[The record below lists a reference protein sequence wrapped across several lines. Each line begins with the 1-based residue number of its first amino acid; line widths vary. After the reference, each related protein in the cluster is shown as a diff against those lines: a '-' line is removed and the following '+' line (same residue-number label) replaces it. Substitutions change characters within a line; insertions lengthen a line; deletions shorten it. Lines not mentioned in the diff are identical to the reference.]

1 MAYPKILQRLFED
14 FGAGPKLRGDIL
26 PFGSKEGTACEGD
39 DARLSNARVPETHN
53 ETHKTGGTDPLTPAD
68 IGAHPADGMASTDK
82 AGIVRLSS
90 ATDMD
95 SEDQASTPKA
105 VKAAYELA
113 DTAKSMAAEAQ
124 GKADAAYEKAT
135 LDATTDVAGRTQLS
149 NEVDSDREDMAAT
162 PRAVKSVHD
171 KAIEAASAA
180 SAAQALAASAEST
193 ATAAKTNAD
202 KVPGISTQVKALE
215 EKVQTA
221 TPDKLGL
228 VRIGQG
234 ISVDE
239 TGLISTES
247 ITLATPDAPGIVQV
261 GAGLEVTLPTEAAEG
276 EEAPTPGVLSLG
288 AHASSAG
295 SAYGQGSS
303 TQFGHLKVVDTWDS
317 GSKASDGIA
326 LSPAGVV
333 DAITAAG
340 GKISVTGAAMAA
352 DGIAISP
359 AGANAMIAAAQ
370 WDITP
375 DWEGNGGTDI
385 GTILDDGGLLVTK
398 SGSVTLEDGIYLMVA
413 VGGGGQGGKPTQQK
427 ISSKYVYRHGGGG
440 AAAIPVNITTQL
452 EGTVTFNVA
461 GGMGTTS
468 ISTTSNVVL
477 SAAPGASA
485 GGAPASAVGGG
496 QGGVNPGTITSV
508 SSQSPAAGASNS
520 CSGGS
525 AGGNNGGGGGEGSK
539 FSYGGC
545 SIQANNG
552 TGYYDYGGRG
562 GYGYGAG
569 GGGGYGGAGGAAN
582 YNGGAGSQGAVY
594 IKRLS

>member
-53 ETHKTGGTDPLTPAD
+53 ETHKTGGTDPLTPTD

-149 NEVDSDREDMAAT
+149 SEVDSDREDMAAT

-239 TGLISTES
+239 TGLISTEPV
-247 ITLATPDAPGIVQV
+247 TLATPDAPGIVQV
-261 GAGLEVTLPTEAAEG
+261 GAGLEVTLPAEAAEG
-276 EEAPTPGVLSLG
+276 EEAPTPGILSLG
-288 AHASSAG
+288 AHASESSGKYGQGAAGIYGHVRVTDNFEEENATAAQGVAISPSGVKIAWDRILLAKQNSIILTSGTWTVPETGTYKVVCVGGGGNGGSGSG
-295 SAYGQGSS
+295 SAYGWSS
-303 TQFGHLKVVDTWDS
+303 GTLY
-317 GSKASDGIA
+317 
-326 LSPAGVV
+326 
-333 DAITAAG
+333 TA
-340 GKISVTGAAMAA
+340 T
-352 DGIAISP
+352 
-359 AGANAMIAAAQ
+359 
-370 WDITP
+370 
-375 DWEGNGGTDI
+375 
-385 GTILDDGGLLVTK
+385 
-398 SGSVTLEDGIYLMVA
+398 
-413 VGGGGQGGKPTQQK
+413 GGGG
-427 ISSKYVYRHGGGG
+427 GGGG
-440 AAAIPVNITTQL
+440 AGQVITQTLSLTKDQQIAVTIGGPGGGGTSFGTYITASGGGNGGAGEQGGGIYSSGDGGAPQLSLRRAAYGGAA
-452 EGTVTFNVA
+452 GTSY
-461 GGMGTTS
+461 GS
-468 ISTTSNVVL
+468 
-477 SAAPGASA
+477 PASA
-485 GGAPASAVGGG
+485 GGNGSWTG
-496 QGGVNPGTITSV
+496 SK
-508 SSQSPAAGASNS
+508 GAS
-520 CSGGS
+520 
-525 AGGNNGGGGGEGSK
+525 
-539 FSYGGC
+539 
-545 SIQANNG
+545 
-552 TGYYDYGGRG
+552 
-562 GYGYGAG
+562 
-569 GGGGYGGAGGAAN
+569 GGAGGS
-582 YNGGAGSQGAVY
+582 GGTSFDPAGEYGHGGSGGGGRAWWSGAWVQTGGTPGNSGIQGCVR
-594 IKRLS
+594 ISLN

>member
-149 NEVDSDREDMAAT
+149 SEVDSDREDMAAT

-180 SAAQALAASAEST
+180 SAAQTLAASAEST

-202 KVPGISTQVKALE
+202 KVPEISTQIKALE

-221 TPDKLGL
+221 TPDDLGM

-239 TGLISTES
+239 TGLISTEPV
-247 ITLATPDAPGIVQV
+247 TLATPDAPGIVQV
-261 GAGLEVTLPTEAAEG
+261 GAGLEVTLPTEAAKG
-276 EEAPTPGVLSLG
+276 EEAPTPGILSLR
-288 AHASSAG
+288 AHASEDPDD
-295 SAYGQGSS
+295 YGKGDF
-303 TQFGHLKVVDTWDS
+303 QFYGHVKLTDNFEE
-317 GSKASDGIA
+317 G
-326 LSPAGVV
+326 
-333 DAITAAG
+333 TAAKDG
-340 GKISVTGAAMAA
+340 VAISAKGVKDAWDRIAGIMEEQIITTSGIWTAPESATYSVTC
-352 DGIAISP
+352 
-359 AGANAMIAAAQ
+359 
-370 WDITP
+370 
-375 DWEGNGGTDI
+375 
-385 GTILDDGGLLVTK
+385 
-398 SGSVTLEDGIYLMVA
+398 
-413 VGGGGQGGKPTQQK
+413 VGGGGNGG
-427 ISSKYVYRHGGGG
+427 SGGHGS
-440 AAAIPVNITTQL
+440 VS
-452 EGTVTFNVA
+452 FK
-461 GGMGTTS
+461 
-468 ISTTSNVVL
+468 
-477 SAAPGASA
+477 
-485 GGAPASAVGGG
+485 
-496 QGGVNPGTITSV
+496 NPGM
-508 SSQSPAAGASNS
+508 
-520 CSGGS
+520 
-525 AGGNNGGGGGEGSK
+525 
-539 FSYGGC
+539 Y
-545 SIQANNG
+545 
-552 TGYYDYGGRG
+552 
-562 GYGYGAG
+562 AG
-569 GGGGYGGAGGAAN
+569 GGGGGGGGGSGQVVTKKVQLTKGDQIQCAIGGPAGTTSFGTHITASGGGPGGAGGNASSSTSASSGGRGGAAGQSHSGSAAAGN
-582 YNGGAGSQGAVY
+582 TGGSTYGMYPSTSGGAGGYGGTTSYSPYGDGGNGGNGGGTSNLDSYSGSGGVYGTQGCIIINAA
-594 IKRLS
+594 IASA

>member
-105 VKAAYELA
+105 VKTAYELA

-149 NEVDSDREDMAAT
+149 SEVDSDREDMAAT

-202 KVPGISTQVKALE
+202 KVPEISTQVKALE
-215 EKVQTA
+215 DKVQTA
-221 TPDKLGL
+221 TPDKIGL

-239 TGLISTES
+239 TGLISTEPV
-247 ITLATPDAPGIVQV
+247 TLATPDAPGIVQV

-276 EEAPTPGVLSLG
+276 EEAPTPGILSLG
-288 AHASSAG
+288 AHASETPD
-295 SAYGQGSS
+295 AYGKGDF
-303 TQFGHLKVVDTWDS
+303 QFYGHVKLTDDFEE
-317 GSKASDGIA
+317 
-326 LSPAGVV
+326 P
-333 DAITAAG
+333 TAAKDG
-340 GKISVTGAAMAA
+340 VGISPVGVKKAWDRIMGAKEQVTITTSRSWIVPETATYSVTC
-352 DGIAISP
+352 I
-359 AGANAMIAAAQ
+359 
-370 WDITP
+370 
-375 DWEGNGGTDI
+375 
-385 GTILDDGGLLVTK
+385 
-398 SGSVTLEDGIYLMVA
+398 
-413 VGGGGQGGKPTQQK
+413 GGGGKGG
-427 ISSKYVYRHGGGG
+427 
-440 AAAIPVNITTQL
+440 N
-452 EGTVTFNVA
+452 
-461 GGMGTTS
+461 
-468 ISTTSNVVL
+468 
-477 SAAPGASA
+477 
-485 GGAPASAVGGG
+485 
-496 QGGVNPGTITSV
+496 
-508 SSQSPAAGASNS
+508 
-520 CSGGS
+520 GS
-525 AGGNNGGGGGEGSK
+525 AGVAASWSACQWGSESVERYGSDINHGGNGGGGGGAGQTITQNVTLTKGDIIPVTVGGGDGGSTAFGEHLTALGGGTGGNGVAPTYRGVSPSNCHDGPGSFSGGPGSGGAAG
-539 FSYGGC
+539 FSYG
-545 SIQANNG
+545 SPPS
-552 TGYYDYGGRG
+552 GGG
-562 GYGYGAG
+562 VG
-569 GGGGYGGAGGAAN
+569 GGGSGYWGGSSSKFLGYVSGGNGGAGGTSTHGA
-582 YNGGAGSQGAVY
+582 YGNGGIGGNGAPVNKTSVGSASSGGNGTQGAV
-594 IKRLS
+594 IIVINALST

>member
-149 NEVDSDREDMAAT
+149 SEVDSDREDMAAT
-162 PRAVKSVHD
+162 PRAVKSIHD

-202 KVPGISTQVKALE
+202 KVPEISTQVKALE
-215 EKVQTA
+215 DKVQTA
-221 TPDKLGL
+221 TPDKIGL

-239 TGLISTES
+239 TGLISTEPV
-247 ITLATPDAPGIVQV
+247 TLATPDAPGIVQV

-276 EEAPTPGVLSLG
+276 EEAPTPGILSLR
-288 AHASSAG
+288 AHASEDPEE
-295 SAYGQGSS
+295 YGKGDF
-303 TQFGHLKVVDTWDS
+303 QFYGHVKLTDNFEEE
-317 GSKASDGIA
+317 
-326 LSPAGVV
+326 
-333 DAITAAG
+333 TAAKDG
-340 GKISVTGAAMAA
+340 VAISAKGVMTAWDRLMGIMSEQVITTSGTWTVPESGTYSVTCVG
-352 DGIAISP
+352 G
-359 AGANAMIAAAQ
+359 G
-370 WDITP
+370 
-375 DWEGNGGTDI
+375 GNGGT
-385 GTILDDGGLLVTK
+385 GGNSVR
-398 SGSVTLEDGIYLMVA
+398 GSYFDEYHNDFTEYNYSYA
-413 VGGGGQGGKPTQQK
+413 FACGGGG
-427 ISSKYVYRHGGGG
+427 GGGG
-440 AAAIPVNITTQL
+440 AGETKTLTLSLTKGQSIPITIGASGGGSTSFGTQLTALGGGNGSGGGNGVVSGKNGTSNNPGSFTVLRGGSGGGGGASHGSQSGAGAAGSARGVGTTQTNL
-452 EGTVTFNVA
+452 
-461 GGMGTTS
+461 
-468 ISTTSNVVL
+468 
-477 SAAPGASA
+477 
-485 GGAPASAVGGG
+485 
-496 QGGVNPGTITSV
+496 
-508 SSQSPAAGASNS
+508 
-520 CSGGS
+520 
-525 AGGNNGGGGGEGSK
+525 NGGGGGT
-539 FSYGGC
+539 GGV
-545 SIQANNG
+545 SIE
-552 TGYYDYGGRG
+552 GYYGNGGSG
-562 GYGYGAG
+562 GSG
-569 GGGGYGGAGGAAN
+569 GGGNLWRWPGSNGVSGNLTGASGGAPGRQGCVKIKLAN
-582 YNGGAGSQGAVY
+582 S
-594 IKRLS
+594 

>member
-149 NEVDSDREDMAAT
+149 SEVDSDREDMAAT

-202 KVPGISTQVKALE
+202 KVPEISTQVKALE
-215 EKVQTA
+215 DKVQTA
-221 TPDKLGL
+221 TPDDLGM

-239 TGLISTES
+239 TGLISTEPV
-247 ITLATPDAPGIVQV
+247 TLATPDAPGIVQV

-276 EEAPTPGVLSLG
+276 EEAPTPGILSLR
-288 AHASSAG
+288 AHASEAPD
-295 SAYGQGSS
+295 AYGKGDF
-303 TQFGHLKVVDTWDS
+303 QFYGHVKLTDNFEEETAAKDGVAISAKGVKDAWDR
-317 GSKASDGIA
+317 
-326 LSPAGVV
+326 LFGVV
-333 DAITAAG
+333 KGQTITTSGTWIVPETGDYA
-340 GKISVTGAAMAA
+340 VTC
-352 DGIAISP
+352 
-359 AGANAMIAAAQ
+359 
-370 WDITP
+370 
-375 DWEGNGGTDI
+375 
-385 GTILDDGGLLVTK
+385 
-398 SGSVTLEDGIYLMVA
+398 
-413 VGGGGQGGKPTQQK
+413 VGGGG
-427 ISSKYVYRHGGGG
+427 
-440 AAAIPVNITTQL
+440 
-452 EGTVTFNVA
+452 
-461 GGMGTTS
+461 
-468 ISTTSNVVL
+468 
-477 SAAPGASA
+477 
-485 GGAPASAVGGG
+485 
-496 QGGVNPGTITSV
+496 
-508 SSQSPAAGASNS
+508 
-520 CSGGS
+520 
-525 AGGNNGGGGGEGSK
+525 NGGGGGSGYGTRNYAFASGGGGGGGGAGQTVTMSLSLTKGTAIPVTIGSASGTTSFGTYISALGGGAGGSGGNGSASHYYDEGVSHNSASGGSGGSSGT
-539 FSYGGC
+539 SYGSLSTAG
-545 SIQANNG
+545 APG
-552 TGYYDYGGRG
+552 TGLINTNGSVSGGAGGNGGTSINGVHGNGGRG
-562 GYGYGAG
+562 GQGGYASLGDYGYISGSAG
-569 GGGGYGGAGGAAN
+569 TVGTQGCIIINSPISGG
-582 YNGGAGSQGAVY
+582 
-594 IKRLS
+594 

>member
-124 GKADAAYEKAT
+124 GKADAAYEKAM

-149 NEVDSDREDMAAT
+149 SEVDSDREDMAAT

-202 KVPGISTQVKALE
+202 KVPEISTQVKALE
-215 EKVQTA
+215 DKVQTA
-221 TPDKLGL
+221 TPDDLGM

-239 TGLISTES
+239 TGLISTEPV
-247 ITLATPDAPGIVQV
+247 TLATPDAPGIVQV

-288 AHASSAG
+288 AHASKSAG
-295 SAYGQGSS
+295 QYGQGSS
-303 TQFGHLKVVDTWDS
+303 AFYGHVKVTDNWKEDIPADS
-317 GSKASDGIA
+317 
-326 LSPAGVV
+326 
-333 DAITAAG
+333 
-340 GKISVTGAAMAA
+340 
-352 DGIAISP
+352 GIAISP
-359 AGANAMIAAAQ
+359 KGVRDAIADAGGDIG
-370 WDITP
+370 DITP
-375 DWEGNGGTDI
+375 DWSADGNDALGTIQADGSLLITKSGTFTVPATGSYSVSVVSGGGNGGA
-385 GTILDDGGLLVTK
+385 
-398 SGSVTLEDGIYLMVA
+398 GSYYYRA
-413 VGGGGQGGKPTQQK
+413 RKGGGG
-427 ISSKYVYRHGGGG
+427 GGGG
-440 AAAIPVNITTQL
+440 AGQYVAATLSLEKGNAIPVIVGGSQGVTTFL
-452 EGTVTFNVA
+452 SLTGNPGGAGGSAPNTTSA
-461 GGMGTTS
+461 GGMG
-468 ISTTSNVVL
+468 ISYGTGGSSGRVGKGNDIA
-477 SAAPGASA
+477 SMSGGAGASSLFPYSSSVKLAGNGQQGHPDDEMGNGYGYGGA
-485 GGAPASAVGGG
+485 GGA
-496 QGGVNPGTITSV
+496 
-508 SSQSPAAGASNS
+508 
-520 CSGGS
+520 
-525 AGGNNGGGGGEGSK
+525 
-539 FSYGGC
+539 
-545 SIQANNG
+545 
-552 TGYYDYGGRG
+552 
-562 GYGYGAG
+562 GYGAG
-569 GGGGYGGAGGAAN
+569 GGGGGASSNTGVAGGGAGA
-582 YNGGAGSQGAVY
+582 QGAIW
-594 IKRLS
+594 IKRIS

>member
-1 MAYPKILQRLFED
+1 MATVKLGRVRLVFKGDYDPALSYEAMD
-14 FGAGPKLRGDIL
+14 CVRRNGNAYQAVREVPAGALPEAPDSIYWICIGMKGADGQDGKDGADGAPGPQGEPGPQGIQGEQGPQGPAGADGAAGPQGPSGPQGPKGDTPPL
-26 PFGSKEGTACEGD
+26 YSGVDSTAEDVAATAC
-39 DARLSNARVPETHN
+39 AV
-53 ETHKTGGTDPLTPAD
+53 KTAY
-68 IGAHPADGMASTDK
+68 DK
-82 AGIVRLSS
+82 AV
-90 ATDMD
+90 
-95 SEDQASTPKA
+95 
-105 VKAAYELA
+105 
-113 DTAKSMAAEAQ
+113 AAENTAVQ
-124 GKADAAYEKAT
+124 VGK
-135 LDATTDVAGRTQLS
+135 
-149 NEVDSDREDMAAT
+149 T
-162 PRAVKSVHD
+162 P
-171 KAIEAASAA
+171 
-180 SAAQALAASAEST
+180 
-193 ATAAKTNAD
+193 
-202 KVPGISTQVKALE
+202 
-215 EKVQTA
+215 A
-221 TPDKLGL
+221 TPDDLGM

-239 TGLISTES
+239 TGLISTEPV
-247 ITLATPDAPGIVQV
+247 TLATPDAPGIVQV
-261 GAGLEVTLPTEAAEG
+261 GAGLEVTLPTKAAEG
-276 EEAPTPGVLSLG
+276 EEAPTPGILSLG

-295 SAYGQGSS
+295 NAYGQGSS

-413 VGGGGQGGKPTQQK
+413 VGGGGQGGKPRQT
-427 ISSKYVYRHGGGG
+427 SDSDGYNWTRYNGGGG

-452 EGTVTFNVA
+452 EGAVTFNVA

-485 GGAPASAVGGG
+485 GNAPASAGGG
-496 QGGVNPGTITSV
+496 GRGGSRGQATANSASGT
-508 SSQSPAAGASNS
+508 SNS
-520 CSGGS
+520 CSGGN
-525 AGGNNGGGGGEGSK
+525 GGSNYGGGGGEGSK

-545 SIQANNG
+545 SIQASMG
-552 TGYYDYGGRG
+552 SSYTGDIGGRG

-569 GGGGYGGAGGAAN
+569 GGGGACTAAN
-582 YNGGAGSQGAVY
+582 GINFPGGAGSQGAVY

>member
-149 NEVDSDREDMAAT
+149 NEIDSDREDMAAT

-239 TGLISTES
+239 TGLISTEP

-288 AHASSAG
+288 AHASEDPDAYGKGDFQFYGHVKLTDNFEEGTAAKDGVAISAKG
-295 SAYGQGSS
+295 VKDAWDRLLNLQSEVVITSSGNWIVPETATYGVTCIAGGGKGGNGSTGVAASWSAYQ
-303 TQFGHLKVVDTWDS
+303 DNNS
-317 GSKASDGIA
+317 GGYSY
-326 LSPAGVV
+326 
-333 DAITAAG
+333 
-340 GKISVTGAAMAA
+340 GKYQ
-352 DGIAISP
+352 
-359 AGANAMIAAAQ
+359 N
-370 WDITP
+370 
-375 DWEGNGGTDI
+375 
-385 GTILDDGGLLVTK
+385 
-398 SGSVTLEDGIYLMVA
+398 
-413 VGGGGQGGKPTQQK
+413 
-427 ISSKYVYRHGGGG
+427 HGG
-440 AAAIPVNITTQL
+440 
-452 EGTVTFNVA
+452 
-461 GGMGTTS
+461 
-468 ISTTSNVVL
+468 
-477 SAAPGASA
+477 
-485 GGAPASAVGGG
+485 
-496 QGGVNPGTITSV
+496 
-508 SSQSPAAGASNS
+508 
-520 CSGGS
+520 
-525 AGGNNGGGGGEGSK
+525 NGGGGGGAGQTITQNVTLTKGDIIPVTIGGGDGGSTAFGEHLTALGGGTGGNGVAPTYRGVNPTSSLGGTGSFSGGPGSGGAAG
-539 FSYGGC
+539 FSYGSSPSAGGMGA
-545 SIQANNG
+545 SGSGSWRSGSPSNRGAQAGGSGGTGGTSTHGSYGNGGIGGNGAPVNNTSVGSASSGGNG
-552 TGYYDYGGRG
+552 T
-562 GYGYGAG
+562 
-569 GGGGYGGAGGAAN
+569 
-582 YNGGAGSQGAVY
+582 QGAV
-594 IKRLS
+594 IIVINALST

>member
-105 VKAAYELA
+105 VKTAYELA

-149 NEVDSDREDMAAT
+149 SEVDSDREDMAAT

-202 KVPGISTQVKALE
+202 KVPEISTQVKALE
-215 EKVQTA
+215 DKVQTA
-221 TPDKLGL
+221 TPDDLGM

-239 TGLISTES
+239 TGLISIQS
-247 ITLATPDAPGIVQV
+247 GIFQV
-261 GAGLEVTLPTEAAEG
+261 GEGLELSKE
-276 EEAPTPGVLSLG
+276 GVLSASTFPVGGIIFWSGAANAIPRGWALCDGKNGTPNLQDKFVLG
-288 AHASSAG
+288 AGSTYNIGDTGGSTNITVSGTVGSTTIISSQMPKHSHSIYSNTG
-295 SAYGQGSS
+295 SQ
-303 TQFGHLKVVDTWDS
+303 V
-317 GSKASDGIA
+317 
-326 LSPAGVV
+326 GVTNGV
-333 DAITAAG
+333 NN
-340 GKISVTGAAMAA
+340 S
-352 DGIAISP
+352 
-359 AGANAMIAAAQ
+359 GANPA
-370 WDITP
+370 
-375 DWEGNGGTDI
+375 
-385 GTILDDGGLLVTK
+385 
-398 SGSVTLEDGIYLMVA
+398 
-413 VGGGGQGGKPTQQK
+413 
-427 ISSKYVYRHGGGG
+427 
-440 AAAIPVNITTQL
+440 
-452 EGTVTFNVA
+452 TVT
-461 GGMGTTS
+461 TS
-468 ISTTSNVVL
+468 E
-477 SAAPGASA
+477 
-485 GGAPASAVGGG
+485 
-496 QGGVNPGTITSV
+496 
-508 SSQSPAAGASNS
+508 
-520 CSGGS
+520 
-525 AGGNNGGGGGEGSK
+525 AGGNMPHTHAATLTAEGDVLPP
-539 FSYGGC
+539 
-545 SIQANNG
+545 
-552 TGYYDYGGRG
+552 YYVL
-562 GYGYGAG
+562 A
-569 GGGGYGGAGGAAN
+569 
-582 YNGGAGSQGAVY
+582 Y
-594 IKRLS
+594 IMKI

>member
-90 ATDMD
+90 AIDMD

-149 NEVDSDREDMAAT
+149 NEIDSDREDMAAT

-202 KVPGISTQVKALE
+202 KVPEISTQVKALE
-215 EKVQTA
+215 DKVQTA
-221 TPDKLGL
+221 TPDKIGL

-239 TGLISTES
+239 TGLISTEPV
-247 ITLATPDAPGIVQV
+247 TLATPDAPGIVQV

-276 EEAPTPGVLSLG
+276 EEAPTPGILSLG
-288 AHASSAG
+288 AHASEAPD
-295 SAYGQGSS
+295 AYGKGDFQFYGHVKLTDDFEEPTAAKDGVGISPVGVKKAWDRIMGAKEQVTITTSRSWIVPETATYSVTCIGGGGRGGNGGSG
-303 TQFGHLKVVDTWDS
+303 TYITIS
-317 GSKASDGIA
+317 GGSIRC
-326 LSPAGVV
+326 
-333 DAITAAG
+333 AAG
-340 GKISVTGAAMAA
+340 GGGGGGGAGQVVTRNISLTKGTEIDCVIGGSSSPTTFGTHITALGGG
-352 DGIAISP
+352 DG
-359 AGANAMIAAAQ
+359 
-370 WDITP
+370 
-375 DWEGNGGTDI
+375 GNGGN
-385 GTILDDGGLLVTK
+385 GTATRD
-398 SGSVTLEDGIYLMVA
+398 LM
-413 VGGGGQGGKPTQQK
+413 QG
-427 ISSKYVYRHGGGG
+427 GGGG
-440 AAAIPVNITTQL
+440 AAGATYGSTAA
-452 EGTVTFNVA
+452 A
-461 GGMGTTS
+461 GGTGGTRAD
-468 ISTTSNVVL
+468 L
-477 SAAPGASA
+477 GGYYPSASGGGGGA
-485 GGAPASAVGGG
+485 GG
-496 QGGVNPGTITSV
+496 ITSWSPYGDGGRGGNGGYV
-508 SSQSPAAGASNS
+508 SYPNTSGGA
-520 CSGGS
+520 GGS
-525 AGGNNGGGGGEGSK
+525 AG
-539 FSYGGC
+539 
-545 SIQANNG
+545 
-552 TGYYDYGGRG
+552 
-562 GYGYGAG
+562 
-569 GGGGYGGAGGAAN
+569 
-582 YNGGAGSQGAVY
+582 SQGCIMISIPVGG
-594 IKRLS
+594 

>member
-1 MAYPKILQRLFED
+1 MATVKLGRVRPVLKGDYDPALSYEAMDCVRRNGNAYQAVREVPAGALPEAPDSIYWICIGMKGADGQDGKDGADGAPGPQGEPGPQGIQGEQGPQGPAGAD
-14 FGAGPKLRGDIL
+14 GAAGPQGPSGPQGPKGDTPPL
-26 PFGSKEGTACEGD
+26 YSGVDSTAEDVAATAC
-39 DARLSNARVPETHN
+39 AV
-53 ETHKTGGTDPLTPAD
+53 KTAY
-68 IGAHPADGMASTDK
+68 DK
-82 AGIVRLSS
+82 AV
-90 ATDMD
+90 
-95 SEDQASTPKA
+95 
-105 VKAAYELA
+105 
-113 DTAKSMAAEAQ
+113 AAENTAVQ
-124 GKADAAYEKAT
+124 VGK
-135 LDATTDVAGRTQLS
+135 
-149 NEVDSDREDMAAT
+149 T
-162 PRAVKSVHD
+162 P
-171 KAIEAASAA
+171 
-180 SAAQALAASAEST
+180 
-193 ATAAKTNAD
+193 
-202 KVPGISTQVKALE
+202 
-215 EKVQTA
+215 A
-221 TPDKLGL
+221 TPDDLGM

-239 TGLISTES
+239 TGLISTEPV
-247 ITLATPDAPGIVQV
+247 TLATPDAPGIVQV

-276 EEAPTPGVLSLG
+276 EEAPTPGILSLG

-317 GSKASDGIA
+317 GFKASDGIA

-333 DAITAAG
+333 NAITAAG

-359 AGANAMIAAAQ
+359 VGANAMTAAAQ

-485 GGAPASAVGGG
+485 GNAPASAGGGG

>member
-90 ATDMD
+90 VTDMD

-149 NEVDSDREDMAAT
+149 SEVDSDREDMAAT

-202 KVPGISTQVKALE
+202 KVPGISTQIKALE

-221 TPDKLGL
+221 TPDKIGL

-239 TGLISTES
+239 TGLISTEPV
-247 ITLATPDAPGIVQV
+247 TLATPDAPGIVQV
-261 GAGLEVTLPTEAAEG
+261 GAGLEVTLPTKAAEG
-276 EEAPTPGVLSLG
+276 EEAPTPGILSLG

-295 SAYGQGSS
+295 NAYGQGSS

-413 VGGGGQGGKPTQQK
+413 VGGGGQGGKPRQT
-427 ISSKYVYRHGGGG
+427 SDSDGYNWTRYNGGGG

-452 EGTVTFNVA
+452 EGAVTFNVA

-485 GGAPASAVGGG
+485 GNAPASAGGG
-496 QGGVNPGTITSV
+496 GRGGSRGQATANSASGT
-508 SSQSPAAGASNS
+508 SNS
-520 CSGGS
+520 CSGGN
-525 AGGNNGGGGGEGSK
+525 GGSNYGGGGGEGSK

-545 SIQANNG
+545 SIQASMG
-552 TGYYDYGGRG
+552 SSYTGDIGGRG

-569 GGGGYGGAGGAAN
+569 GGGGACTAAN
-582 YNGGAGSQGAVY
+582 GINFPGGAGSQGAVY